1 MKDRFEGFEKP
12 VEFSRDELRIQKNR
26 MKRIL
31 YSSEQFFNYVGAL
44 KNWEYPLQSSIFY
57 VLLFLSVIFFDANC
71 ILQYFLAVAC
81 VVMAYLHPVFNNYVK
96 DFASLAMSNNLAK
109 VLSVKLGERSWQPRY
124 RIAFKKSEEKR
135 KFLEDFNMVNIG

>member
-31 YSSEQFFNYVGAL
+31 FSSEQFLSYVGAL

-71 ILQYFLAVAC
+71 ILQYLLAIAC
-81 VVMAYLHPVFNNYVK
+81 VVMAYLHPAFYNYSK
-96 DFASLAMSNNLAK
+96 DFATLAMTNNLAK
-109 VLSVKLGERSWQPRY
+109 MLSVKLGERIWQPRFK
-124 RIAFKKSEEKR
+124 IAFKKGEEKR
-135 KFLEDFNMVNIG
+135 KFLEEFNMVLIA